1 MWPCVGLSTGIQTD
15 SRAAFCHPARGGRIG
30 TILAFG
36 QFFRQGGAYLLI
48 VEGLFFIQ
56 RGDGEV
62 AEWSKA
68 RPC

>member
-1 MWPCVGLSTGIQTD
+1 MPML
-15 SRAAFCHPARGGRIG
+15 RRFPKLPARRF
-30 TILAFG
+30 FG
-36 QFFRQGGAYLLI
+36 DYGAGLLI
-48 VEGLFFIQ
+48 VSGLFFIH